1 MYVHDCGDAGPR
13 RRFGVSML
21 RVRCVHSDSESCAS
35 AMLIRCVCVCGIC
48 IVVDKAKSAKEAT
61 ASFFTKVGAN
71 IKERSNSLFKKDA
84 TPTPDAANT
93 TAPTPD
99 AANTTAPTPAADVNP
114 SAEGMNAAPVSTPA
128 QQEEQPVPVPM
139 GSEATT

>member
-35 AMLIRCVCVCGIC
+35 AMLIRCVCVCVCVCGIC

-93 TAPTPD
+93 TAPTP
-99 AANTTAPTPAADVNP
+99 AADVNP

>member
-1 MYVHDCGDAGPR
+1 M
-13 RRFGVSML
+13 
-21 RVRCVHSDSESCAS
+21 
-35 AMLIRCVCVCGIC
+35 CGIC

-84 TPTPDAANT
+84 TPM
-93 TAPTPD
+93 PD